1 MAKKEPTL
9 GPNATLVERIWFY
22 VETNESSKAQHL
34 AALGDYLEECF
45 SWDVSY
51 DTEELG

>member
-1 MAKKEPTL
+1 MSNNTPKL

-22 VETNESSKAQHL
+22 VETEESDKAQHL

-45 SWDVSY
+45 QWDVSY
-51 DTEELG
+51 NTEDL